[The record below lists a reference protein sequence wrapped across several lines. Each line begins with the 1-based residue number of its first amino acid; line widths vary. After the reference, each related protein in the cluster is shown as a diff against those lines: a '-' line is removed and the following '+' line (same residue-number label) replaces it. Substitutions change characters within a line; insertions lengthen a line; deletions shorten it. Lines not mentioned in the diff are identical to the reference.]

1 MKEKKKRQLNM
12 RITLLRFALV
22 PLIVAIAS
30 LGVGAYILITSGLE
44 SQTKQTLFVASN
56 GLKNYYEKIYN
67 EKGSIM
73 YETTYVDSMKSQEV
87 ELTLFMNNVRYATS
101 IKNDQGARIEGTNA
115 SDAVWNAV
123 KAGNDYYSDGV
134 KINNKDYYV
143 YYLPLLDK
151 DGNIFGMAFA
161 GKTCDDVKATQNK
174 LALMIAIIGIVLL
187 GIFIPVAIIMA
198 NMIVKPLKRVA
209 DNIDTMSTGI
219 LETDNNISA
228 NIAETNTLI
237 ESSTSLQSNLKDIIG
252 KTKDATEVITKDVS
266 DVTGVVAESADST
279 RQIATAMSE
288 LADGATLL
296 ATNVQD
302 INSRIMD
309 MGSLIGDITDNVTTL
324 SDSANAMDKAN
335 VEATGYIDR
344 MADSSEKSVK
354 AVQDIATQVK
364 DTNEAIVSINDAVT
378 LITDI
383 ASQTNLL
390 ALNASIEAARA
401 GEQGKGFAVV
411 ADEIKKLA
419 EQSNDSAEDIRR
431 IVEEILV
438 KSERSVDLSK
448 TVEDIIVEEQEL
460 LSETKN
466 KFDLLNTEINSSV
479 NEISSISS
487 KTLSLDEIKAV
498 ITSSVSDLS
507 AISEENSAS
516 NEEIS
521 ASIDTIAE
529 NMENISKNMN
539 TIDGLS
545 KDLAE
550 AVSFFK

>member
-1 MKEKKKRQLNM
+1 M
-12 RITLLRFALV
+12 
-22 PLIVAIAS
+22 
-30 LGVGAYILITSGLE
+30 
-44 SQTKQTLFVASN
+44 
-56 GLKNYYEKIYN
+56 
-67 EKGSIM
+67 
-73 YETTYVDSMKSQEV
+73 
-87 ELTLFMNNVRYATS
+87 
-101 IKNDQGARIEGTNA
+101 
-115 SDAVWNAV
+115 
-123 KAGNDYYSDGV
+123 
-134 KINNKDYYV
+134 
-143 YYLPLLDK
+143 
-151 DGNIFGMAFA
+151 
-161 GKTCDDVKATQNK
+161 
-174 LALMIAIIGIVLL
+174 
-187 GIFIPVAIIMA
+187 
-198 NMIVKPLKRVA
+198 
-209 DNIDTMSTGI
+209 
-219 LETDNNISA
+219 
-228 NIAETNTLI
+228 
-237 ESSTSLQSNLKDIIG
+237 
-252 KTKDATEVITKDVS
+252 
-266 DVTGVVAESADST
+266 AESADST

-364 DTNEAIVSINDAVT
+364 DTNEAIVSINHAVT

-383 ASQTNLL
+383 ANQPNLL

-438 KSERSVDLSK
+438 KSERSVNLSK

-529 NMENISKNMN
+529 NMDNISKNMN
-539 TIDGLS
+539 TIDSLS